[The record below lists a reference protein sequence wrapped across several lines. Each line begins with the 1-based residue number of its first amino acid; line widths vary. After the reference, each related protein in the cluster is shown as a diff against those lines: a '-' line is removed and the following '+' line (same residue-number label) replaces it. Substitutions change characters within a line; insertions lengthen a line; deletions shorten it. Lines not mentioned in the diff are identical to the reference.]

1 MRNCEAGAEACC
13 GTRGWRHGQIPRKV
27 ARNSIE
33 QSFNIVRKRCNS
45 NDLNSM
51 YERVAGELRA
61 KLGAVSAMRQVRS
74 GRDTCAVA
82 TGPGRATSGRPT
94 LQTSSNQRNSNR
106 LTRTPV
112 TNVVNPSQK
121 TSIFSEK
128 ALRLTTFVTTD
139 QKSTRKT
146 PRIDD
151 VCNNTHQ
158 ATRQRHSA
166 AGVEGAGGDQR
177 AWPRCWWAAA
187 GPGRGAGGRRRG
199 LAGHT
204 RTTGTAGVEG
214 AGGSGGHGRASRRGA
229 ERSEDA

>member
-1 MRNCEAGAEACC
+1 MRAVG
-13 GTRGWRHGQIPRKV
+13 PRPQKV
-27 ARNSIE
+27 ARNSIART
-33 QSFNIVRKRCNS
+33 FYNARKRCNS

-51 YERVAGELRA
+51 FEIVAGELRA

-82 TGPGRATSGRPT
+82 TGPGRAASGRPT

-112 TNVVNPSQK
+112 TNVVNPSPK
-121 TSIFSEK
+121 TTIFSEK
-128 ALRLTTFVTTD
+128 AIGLTTFVTTD

-158 ATRQRHSA
+158 ATRRSA
-166 AGVEGAGGDQR
+166 STAGVKDAGRSSAPGHGAD
-177 AWPRCWWAAA
+177 
-187 GPGRGAGGRRRG
+187 GRRRG
-199 LAGHT
+199 LPGYSQQPSP
-204 RTTGTAGVEG
+204 TGAEG

-229 ERSEDA
+229 ERSEVA